1 MAIHHHDSADL
12 EGAILFDFQA
22 EGLDVHG
29 PITTR
34 IQDIVDVEGIDI
46 APPRAILYLNR
57 QSQHHCPMDYL
68 FDSHNTQNGSGESSI
83 SKSKLL
89 ASIFTAGLFFCNID
103 RLALCSTR
111 FNIGLDFLSGKIS

>member
-1 MAIHHHDSADL
+1 MVPEYPREAVTIHHHDSADF
-12 EGAILFDFQA
+12 ESAIFLHFQA

-34 IQDIVDVEGIDI
+34 IQDIIDVEGIYI

-89 ASIFTAGLFFCNID
+89 ASIFTDGLLFCNSD
-103 RLALCSTR
+103 R
-111 FNIGLDFLSGKIS
+111 